1 MKVTIKD
8 VAREANVATSTVSRV
23 LSNSSKISE
32 ATKQKVNE
40 AIKKLNYT
48 PNIVARGLANRKT
61 RILAVVLPQGADE
74 LFANPFFTQAMKGIS
89 VCAQREDYYI
99 MYAFKDNKDK
109 DWLKRFT
116 ESNLVDGIC
125 LFNAKDN
132 DEDIKYLRG
141 ITFPFVIIGRP
152 ENVENVDDVLW
163 VDNDNF
169 EAMYKLTQRLIDMG
183 HEDVGFIGAKEYLNV
198 EKDRFEG
205 YKQGLF
211 SRGVLL
217 NKNIICEMSDFTESE
232 GYLAAKELLK
242 NKCLTAVL
250 ATDDLLAIG
259 IQRYILEN
267 NLNNI
272 AVVGFNNTFLGSYQ
286 KIPLASVD
294 INSESLGFYA
304 TKLLIDNL
312 ENKENKKHFYI
323 IDTKLIERESLFIK

>member
-89 VCAQREDYYI
+89 ICAQREDYYI
-99 MYAFKDNKDK
+99 MYAFKDNKDEG
-109 DWLKRFT
+109 WLKKFT
-116 ESNLVDGIC
+116 QSNLVDGIC
-125 LFNAKDN
+125 LFNARDN
-132 DEDIKYLRG
+132 DEDINYLRD
-141 ITFPFVIIGRP
+141 ISFPFVIIGRP
-152 ENVENVDDVLW
+152 ENVEDVNNINDLLW

-183 HEDVGFIGAKEYLNV
+183 HKEVGFVGAKEYLNV
-198 EKDRFEG
+198 EKDRLEG

-211 SRGVLL
+211 SRGILL
-217 NKNIICEMSDFTESE
+217 NNDIIYEMNDFAENE

-242 NKCLTAVL
+242 NKCITAIL
-250 ATDDLLAIG
+250 AADDLLAIG
-259 IQRYILEN
+259 IQRYLLEN

-272 AVVGFNNTFLGSYQ
+272 AVVGFNNTFLGLYQ
-286 KIPLASVD
+286 KTPLASVD

-312 ENKENKKHFYI
+312 ENKDKI
-323 IDTKLIERESLFIK
+323 